1 MPNTTS
7 LAHIEPKRHDSL
19 NKVHGKLRGRRN
31 GWSTTVRTNPLKVL
45 LAGVSNC
52 SVAHWYLMPGLNFHR
67 YGVRLALSTIVGKR
81 RELRDMVAQA
91 MDKTIS
97 PTAFLAF
104 DFAWKA
110 VASRE
115 PFGTYL
121 DYSSPWLFPAMVL
134 AERRC
139 EGAMVLGSDRLGMEV
154 IERLAEER
162 QDGRGRT
169 SCRNINDGV
178 FTNETYDV
186 VTSLSWIARVA
197 DDIGTLKQ
205 LWSAL
210 KPGGMLLLSLPC
222 TAWTTEN
229 RPGGKNTSALG
240 RKPEKWMWR
249 LYDESMLQERVFS
262 VVGQPRR
269 YVVYGESNLSANR
282 DRGALGGN
290 GHGHSASNLV
300 AVARGWQTYSGLRD
314 IPGEGVVAMKFI
326 KREIR

>member
-1 MPNTTS
+1 MFNQTLPQ
-7 LAHIEPKRHDSL
+7 IEPERRDGL
-19 NKVHGKLRGRRN
+19 NKARVISRGKRN
-31 GWSTTVRTNPLKVL
+31 GWSTTVRANPLKVL

-67 YGVRLALSTIVGKR
+67 YGVRLALSTIMGRR
-81 RELRDMVAQA
+81 RELRNVVAQA
-91 MDKTIS
+91 LDETIS
-97 PTAFLAF
+97 PTAFLDF

-139 EGAMVLGSDRLGMEV
+139 EGAMVLGSDPLGMEV
-154 IERLAEER
+154 IERLAES
-162 QDGRGRT
+162 QQNGRGRT
-169 SCRNINDGV
+169 ICKRINDGV
-178 FTNETYDV
+178 FTSESFDV

-205 LWSAL
+205 LWNAL

-222 TAWTTEN
+222 TARTVEG
-229 RPGGKNTSALG
+229 RPGRKTTSVLA
-240 RKPEKWMWR
+240 RKPEKWMRR
-249 LYDESMLQERVFS
+249 LYDESMLQERVFP

-269 YVVYGESNLSANR
+269 CVVYGESNPGADRNR
-282 DRGALGGN
+282 ATPGGN
-290 GHGHSASNLV
+290 GHGNSSGNFI
-300 AVARGWQTYSGLRD
+300 AVARGWQTYSALRD
-314 IPGEGVVAMKFI
+314 IPGEGVIAMKFI
-326 KREIR
+326 KR